1 MVGWGQVSLRNDLLT
16 LGDTRKDLR
25 KLLRSGLFHI
35 FGDEC
40 V

>member
-1 MVGWGQVSLRNDLLT
+1 MVGWGQVSLRNDLLA
-16 LGDTRKDLR
+16 LGDTGKDLR
-25 KLLRSGLFHI
+25 KLLHSRLFHI